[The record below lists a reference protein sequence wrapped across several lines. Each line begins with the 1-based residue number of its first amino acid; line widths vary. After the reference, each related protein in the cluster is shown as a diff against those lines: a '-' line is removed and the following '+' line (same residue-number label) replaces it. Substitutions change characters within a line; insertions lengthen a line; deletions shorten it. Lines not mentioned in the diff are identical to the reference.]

1 MRKYSPKIDL
11 GGGIAKLA
19 RDAESPVAQQVRTCV
34 PSSVFARLCSSQS
47 LRSARSAQE
56 FANEPSGLQ
65 VGGQMLVAET

>member
-47 LRSARSAQE
+47 LRSAQE